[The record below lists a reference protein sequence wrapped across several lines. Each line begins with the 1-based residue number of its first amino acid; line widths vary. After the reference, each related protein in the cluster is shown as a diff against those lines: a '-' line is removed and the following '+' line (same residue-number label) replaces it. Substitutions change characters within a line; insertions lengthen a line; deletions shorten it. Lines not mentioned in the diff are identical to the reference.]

1 MKEKHPTDTVMPDRP
16 VSHPD
21 EDRYGF
27 RHVAQQL
34 ARSVMGVGRE
44 GCAVIGIEGSW
55 GSGKTSLLNL
65 LRNELEEERED
76 NTFVLSIS
84 PWLDGGNNS
93 TVESLLIP
101 VAAIIAREEERRL
114 SPIQRRSLKKKKQ
127 LTETAGNVLRYTQA
141 TARHLAPAAEIAAL
155 FPGIPNTNGLLK
167 ALSEADLKGRGK
179 TTAELR
185 TEIAEKIVALDL
197 SFIVLLDDLDR
208 LEPAQAIE
216 VIRLVKSVAD
226 FPRFRY
232 LMCYDRAVLAQAIQ
246 NGLGVADG
254 DLYLQK
260 IVQISFSLPRPEAF
274 DLRREFHAGA
284 VSLYQSVNG
293 TEPDQSIIS
302 DLSLVT
308 DTYGASLKTPREVQL
323 ALSGLA
329 FRYSGIRDYVYLP
342 DLCFLQLIHITHNAL
357 YNWIEEYLTERAV
370 VESGDGSVSEEE
382 KRTLTEELGA
392 CLARFKSSQAKSATS
407 LRRLIPG
414 ISGYNVENLSLFG
427 QIPDEEKAE
436 MTTKRRLGSGAYW
449 RYYFAFSS
457 PQNVLPPDYFNHLFD
472 MASSAETYS
481 ALAEELLSR
490 INSNGISS
498 RTWFEHIL
506 SQLTWPMINTR
517 SENDCAG
524 MLTFFFHFGD
534 EIIARYR
541 QRNRWFSPHDL
552 DIKRVVDRFLKQMLD
567 ANRDKAIELL
577 LSLTVKGESLF
588 WIADYIRHLLWQNG
602 LAGNRVLP
610 EQERILTNEEL
621 EQVRSHFYKR
631 INGDK
636 RMSQLPVGISLR
648 SFVWAWRDIAGEEAL
663 KAWITQH
670 SASDEDFLTL
680 VLSLRN
686 HIISSSHGHYLVLD
700 LSDVGYMFGGDELL
714 LNKLERIEA
723 EGKFPAQIEEIRDA
737 IELSKSF

>member
-1 MKEKHPTDTVMPDRP
+1 MKEKHSAKPVMPDRP

-44 GCAVIGIEGSW
+44 GCAIIGIEGPW

-65 LRNELEEERED
+65 LRTALEEEPED

-101 VAAIIAREEERRL
+101 VAAIIAVEEEKRL
-114 SPIQRRSLKKKKQ
+114 SPVQRRSLKKKKQ
-127 LTETAGNVLRYTQA
+127 LTETAGNVLRYTQV

-155 FPGIPNTNGLLK
+155 FPGIPNASGVLK
-167 ALSEADLKGRGK
+167 ALSEADLKGKGK

-185 TEIAEKIVALDL
+185 AEIAEKIVALDL

-260 IVQISFSLPRPEAF
+260 IVQISFLLPRPEAF
-274 DLRREFHAGA
+274 DLRREFYAGA
-284 VSLYQSVNG
+284 LSLYQSVNG
-293 TEPDQSIIS
+293 TKPDQSIIN

-308 DTYGASLKTPREVQL
+308 GTYGASLKTPREVQL
-323 ALSGLA
+323 ALNGLA

-342 DLCFLQLIHITHNAL
+342 DLCFLQLIHVTHNAL

-382 KRTLTEELGA
+382 KKTLTKELGA
-392 CLARFKSSQAKSATS
+392 CLSRFKSSEAKSATS
-407 LRRLIPG
+407 LCRLIPG
-414 ISGYNVENLSLFG
+414 ISGYKIENLSLFG
-427 QIPDEEKAE
+427 PIPDEEKAE

-457 PQNVLPPDYFNHLFD
+457 PQNVLPPDYFNHLFG
-472 MASSAETYS
+472 MACSAETHS
-481 ALAEELLSR
+481 ALAEELLGR
-490 INSNGISS
+490 ISSNGVSS

-517 SENDCAG
+517 SENECAG
-524 MLTFFFHFGD
+524 MLDFFFNFGD
-534 EIIARYR
+534 EIIASYR
-541 QRNRWFSPHDL
+541 QRNRWFSRYDL
-552 DIKRVVDRFLKQMLD
+552 DLNRVVDRFLKKMFD
-567 ANRDKAIELL
+567 ANREEAMTLL
-577 LSLTVKGESLF
+577 LSLTKKGGALF
-588 WIADYIRHLLWQNG
+588 WIADYIRDLLWQNG
-602 LAGNRVLP
+602 LVGNRFVS
-610 EQERILTNEEL
+610 EQERVLTNDEL
-621 EQVRSHFYKR
+621 GQVRSHFLKR
-631 INGDK
+631 ISSDK

-648 SFVWAWRDIAGEEAL
+648 SFVWAWRDIAGEDAL
-663 KAWITQH
+663 KSWVVQH
-670 SASDEDFLTL
+670 SASDEGFLTL
-680 VLSLRN
+680 MLGLRN
-686 HIISSSHGHYLVLD
+686 HIISSSRGHYLTLNI
-700 LSDVGYMFGGDELL
+700 SEIGYMFGGDELL
-714 LNKLERIEA
+714 LEKLERIEA
-723 EGKFPAQIEEIRDA
+723 EGKFPAQTEEIRDA
-737 IELSKSF
+737 IGLSKSF